1 MNSPMRIGFRTAFGI
16 LLLVPALTSA
26 PSADVIVKMKESTD
40 LDHKK
45 PKVSTGS
52 MMIGADRLA
61 IRWDDPSEQGHGGFI
76 FRADKELVWVVDD
89 QKKSYQQIDKAIV
102 DEVAAEA
109 ATMMAQMRAKIA
121 ELPPDQR
128 AQAEEMMKKYGG
140 GLQEVATA
148 LKPDYRRTGE
158 TRVIG
163 GHTCTKVDTYRGEDL
178 ISHAW
183 VAPYSDWNL
192 TLNDAAVFEKM
203 NDFVSKMTG
212 QMANMEKKDHIP
224 MHELNG
230 VPLMTQELEGGKVT
244 RETVLE
250 SVTRGSSPSG
260 AFEVPAGY
268 KLQPFPHGEH
278 KK

>member
-1 MNSPMRIGFRTAFGI
+1 MNSPMRIGFGTACGI
-16 LLLVPALTSA
+16 LMLVLALTPA
-26 PSADVIVKMKESTD
+26 AAADVIIKMKESTD
-40 LDHKK
+40 LDQKK

-52 MMIGADRLA
+52 MVIGADRLA

-76 FRADKELVWVVDD
+76 FRADKELVWLVDD
-89 QKKSYQQIDKAIV
+89 QKKSYQQVDKATV
-102 DEVAAEA
+102 DEMAGEA
-109 ATMMAQMRAKIA
+109 AAMMAQMQAKI
-121 ELPPDQR
+121 EKLPPDQR

-140 GLQEVATA
+140 GLQEAATA
-148 LKPDYRRTGE
+148 LKPEYRRTGE

-163 GHTCTKVDTYRGEDL
+163 GHTCTKVDTYWGGDL

-192 TLNDAAVFEKM
+192 TIKDAAVFEKM
-203 NDFVSKMTG
+203 NDFVSKMAG
-212 QMANMEKKDHIP
+212 PMANMEKKDYIP

-230 VPLMTQELEGGKVT
+230 VPLMTQDVEGGKVT
-244 RETVLE
+244 RETVVE

-268 KLQPFPHGEH
+268 KLQPFLHGEH